1 MSFVGLMAPHA
12 ARMLGLRRALSQ
24 LLGATLLGMLV
35 MVIGDWLGL
44 NLIFPYQIPAGLMA
58 SLIGGPYLMLLMLR
72 R

>member
-1 MSFVGLMAPHA
+1 
-12 ARMLGLRRALSQ
+12 
-24 LLGATLLGMLV
+24 
-35 MVIGDWLGL
+35 MVIGDWLGR